1 MKTILNIFE
10 KISLIN
16 IKKESKMYEKD
27 RDIIKV
33 SVIFKNVTNETHK
46 EKIESSE
53 KRIKI

>member
-1 MKTILNIFE
+1 
-10 KISLIN
+10 
-16 IKKESKMYEKD
+16 MYEKG

-46 EKIESSE
+46 KIESSE